1 MWKVEM
7 KPFKAG
13 DIMNINFGN
22 LVEEVKRLSIDEKEE
37 LKFLIEKFLA
47 EEAREKIYKNYK
59 KSLKE
64 LQTGELEFTSDIKS
78 LKELI
83 EK

>member
-1 MWKVEM
+1 
-7 KPFKAG
+7 
-13 DIMNINFGN
+13 MNINFGN